1 MSYWILQC
9 NPRKY
14 RIFDYWRDCPTLL
27 DSWGVSL
34 FKDEIKPGDHAF
46 IWLSNQAGKRN
57 RGIYAKAEVV
67 APPDENRPPFTTEMD
82 YWADED
88 EGSRLGK
95 LPRLEIRYI
104 KIFHDNPILADDLR
118 KTRGVESLLVLQM
131 AQRGIYKLSE
141 NEGRIIESL
150 VD

>member
-14 RIFDYWRDCPTLL
+14 KIFVYWEKYANLL

-34 FKDEIKPGDHAF
+34 FKDKIKPGDHTF

-67 APPDENRPPFTTEMD
+67 TPPDQSRPPFMTGED
-82 YWADED
+82 YWIDET
-88 EGSRLGK
+88 EKGRLEQ
-95 LPRLEIRYI
+95 LPRLELRYL
-104 KIFHDNPILADDLR
+104 KIFPEKPLLADKLKTTLGLENLTILKVGR
-118 KTRGVESLLVLQM
+118 K
-131 AQRGIYKLSE
+131 GIYKLSE

-150 VD
+150 ID